1 MKIEVC
7 EQMLA
12 SWLQHIKGC
21 QIVQTNWNPSPLV
34 EIPDVVIESVSAFVA
49 AVKDY
54 LGDDDIDIFKK
65 STIRQMVLQCE
76 IDIVGIRIVDG
87 GVGDLYLIDSAFHEN
102 GLNYNKVIATVM
114 KKILRAAL
122 VSSIVFP
129 GVPANVVF
137 VSPKCGQ
144 TLQKQLTDTLSGIDT
159 VTKQFYPDTSVL
171 MLFNEEF
178 AETVYRPLLEQVDKI
193 NNDNDLFI
201 RSMKLSQV
209 ALSFDTRM
217 HIDTPP
223 QSYQHKVVIGERTS
237 RGENRDTVFAALG
250 KLIRDGYM
258 TPELLKQLCSKEF
271 CRSNFQLSS
280 FPFLVK
286 NSEFP
291 ATGYQDCRF
300 YSDRLVTI
308 MGDEYRVCSQ
318 WIPERIRRL
327 QYWLQQIET
336 TRR

>member
-21 QIVQTNWNPSPLV
+21 QVVQTNWSPSPLA
-34 EIPDVVIESVSAFVA
+34 EIPDDVIESVSAFVA

-54 LGDDDIDIFKK
+54 LGDEDIDIFKK

-76 IDIVGIRIVDG
+76 IDIVGIKIVDG

-102 GLNYNKVIATVM
+102 GLNYNKVVATVM

-178 AETVYRPLLEQVDKI
+178 AETVYRPLLEQTDKI

-209 ALSFDTRM
+209 ALSYERKPHADAQVSNNQHSVSVGHR
-217 HIDTPP
+217 TP
-223 QSYQHKVVIGERTS
+223 

-250 KLIRDGYM
+250 KLIRDGHM
-258 TPELLKQLCSKEF
+258 TPELLKQLCSKEY
-271 CRSNFQLSS
+271 CRANFQLSS

-300 YSDRLVTI
+300 YPDRMITI
-308 MGDEYRVCSQ
+308 MDDEYRVCSQ

-327 QYWLQQIET
+327 QIWLQQFEAK
-336 TRR
+336 